1 MSTVHIKLDKS
12 FTTCLNKL
20 LKEYG
25 NEFAEIEGLGE
36 SQLNLTNFIDNFIDT
51 KTVSD
56 ASIDGNANV
65 GHKAVPTLLNE
76 MSKPYLKLTGYNKI
90 FYELN
95 KKYGY
100 KVAERWLRAQWEG
113 WLYLHDSHSSTYTP
127 YCYAYDL
134 TDLAERG
141 LYFIDNFNNEPPK
154 HLGTFIDFVKEFVS
168 YASNSSSGAVG
179 MPNLIPYMYY
189 FWKRDVDKGY
199 YTESPESYAA
209 QQIQRFIYAVE

>member
-36 SQLNLTNFIDNFIDT
+36 SQLNLTSFIDHFVDT

-56 ASIDGNANV
+56 AYIDGNANV

-76 MSKPYLKLTGYNKI
+76 MSKPHLKLTGYNKI

-100 KVAERWLRAQWEG
+100 KAAERWLRAQWEG
-113 WLYLHDSHSSTYTP
+113 WLYLHDAHSATYVP

-134 TDLAERG
+134 KDLAERG
-141 LYFIDNFNNEPPK
+141 LYFIDNFNNEPPQ

-168 YASNSSSGAVG
+168 YASNSSS
-179 MPNLIPYMYY
+179 NCTLNNN
-189 FWKRDVDKGY
+189 
-199 YTESPESYAA
+199 
-209 QQIQRFIYAVE
+209 